1 MDHVDLYQANPGDKN
16 APGVNIER
24 NHGVSSADWFLPSL
38 FRVQFACDLF
48 FCSAAFSV
56 ATHCAQQWHRS
67 STLPST
73 TMARI
78 LPAGHRRC
86 INEDYAWRLA
96 FSWCVCVSLV
106 NGFVWWLA
114 RWWCLWLL
122 AQVCGSDWTLGL
134 CVFCIGQGHEG
145 EQRIQRLHQS
155 MILVVVMWLLV
166 QLITSYHEDII

>member
-1 MDHVDLYQANPGDKN
+1 MPNSGIDHRHYPPPPWHEFFLRAIADASTKTMRGDLLLVD
-16 APGVNIER
+16 V
-24 NHGVSSADWFLPSL
+24 
-38 FRVQFACDLF
+38 
-48 FCSAAFSV
+48 
-56 ATHCAQQWHRS
+56 
-67 STLPST
+67 
-73 TMARI
+73 
-78 LPAGHRRC
+78 
-86 INEDYAWRLA
+86 
-96 FSWCVCVSLV
+96 CVCVNLV

-114 RWWCLWLL
+114 GWWCLWLL